1 MKTKLQIGKMRQKA
15 SSLVLLALVLVA
27 VIILNVIVAML
38 AQRYEWMYKDMN
50 IPIVYTLSEDYEEY
64 VRDYVVPEVD
74 RVRTENGSSE
84 KIKVIF
90 CDSKENLKADST
102 EKYVYG
108 SIIDL
113 YERFSDY
120 IEVEYINVWEQP
132 SLARE
137 YGVTS
142 TLDVVCLFDDKHETI
157 SITDFFISDESSS
170 TYVAYNGEKL
180 FAAALMRVTQKNTP
194 VCYITANHGEQ
205 FSDYQFLLSLVQ
217 AGYIFSYIDLSVSDI
232 PEDCELLI
240 TFDPKQDLL
249 AADEYSSVSEA
260 DKLEAYMN
268 NGGKYMVF
276 TSADTFISG
285 ARPNLEAFLEKWG
298 VSFAHKTADDGLE
311 ECYLI
316 KDPENSTTID
326 GYTVISQTAGNT
338 VAQGILSEL
347 QSPNVFGNSGSINIA
362 EGFKPS
368 ADGVYSSVQNGLKR
382 SISPLLV
389 TSSSAEAWAAGRA
402 VKRADEDPFTLMTV
416 TTQECENGETAC
428 LMVSASVEFAGESAM
443 NSAVLGNSRA
453 MSMIYKFMGKTN
465 APTELVL
472 KPFASTSIES
482 LSSAD
487 AKKITVAL
495 TLSYALIFAVTG
507 TVVLIRRKHL

>member
-1 MKTKLQIGKMRQKA
+1 M
-15 SSLVLLALVLVA
+15 
-27 VIILNVIVAML
+27 
-38 AQRYEWMYKDMN
+38 
-50 IPIVYTLSEDYEEY
+50 
-64 VRDYVVPEVD
+64 
-74 RVRTENGSSE
+74 
-84 KIKVIF
+84 F
-90 CDSKENLKADST
+90 DS
-102 EKYVYG
+102 
-108 SIIDL
+108 
-113 YERFSDY
+113 
-120 IEVEYINVWEQP
+120 
-132 SLARE
+132 
-137 YGVTS
+137 
-142 TLDVVCLFDDKHETI
+142 KHETI
-157 SITDFFISDESSS
+157 SITDFFISDEASSA
-170 TYVAYNGEKL
+170 YVAYNGEKI
-180 FAAALMRVTQKNTP
+180 FAAALMRVTQENTP
-194 VCYITANHGEQ
+194 VCCITANHGEQ
-205 FSDYQFLLSLVQ
+205 FSDYQLLLSLVQ
-217 AGYIFSYIDLSVSDI
+217 AGYVFSYIDLSANDI

-249 AADEYSSVSEA
+249 AAGEYSSISEA

-298 VSFAHKTADDGLE
+298 VSFAHKTSEDGLE

-316 KDPENSTTID
+316 KDPENSTAVD
-326 GYTVISQTAGNT
+326 GYTVISQAASNA
-338 VAQGILSEL
+338 VAQGILSGLE
-347 QSPNVFGNSGSINIA
+347 SPNVFGNSGSINIA
-362 EGFKPS
+362 EGFTLS
-368 ADGVYSSVQNGLKR
+368 SDGVYSSVQNGLDR

-402 VKRADEDPFTLMTV
+402 VKRADDEPFTLMTV
-416 TTQECENGETAC
+416 TTQECANGETAC
-428 LMVSASVEFAGESAM
+428 LLASASVEFAGESAM
-443 NSAVLGNSRA
+443 SSAVLGNSRA

-487 AKKITVAL
+487 AKKITFAL

>member
-1 MKTKLQIGKMRQKA
+1 MKIKLQTSKVRQGA

-38 AQRYEWMYKDMN
+38 AQRYEWMYKNMN
-50 IPIVYTLSEDYEEY
+50 IPVVYTLSDEYEEY
-64 VRDYVVPEVD
+64 VREYVVPEVNK
-74 RVRTENGSSE
+74 VRAEKGTNE

-90 CDSKENLKADST
+90 CDSKENLEADTT

-113 YERFSDY
+113 YELFPDY
-120 IEVEYINVWEQP
+120 IEIEHLNIWEQP

-137 YGVTS
+137 YGVTT
-142 TLDVVCLFDDKHETI
+142 TLDVVCLFDGKYETI
-157 SITDFFISDESSS
+157 SITDFFVSDSSSS
-170 TYVAYNGEKL
+170 TYEAYNGEKL
-180 FAAALMRVTQKNTP
+180 FASALMRVTQENTP

-205 FSDYQFLLSLVQ
+205 FSDYQLLFSLVQ
-217 AGYIFSYIDLSVSDI
+217 AGYVFSYIDLSISDI
-232 PEDCELLI
+232 PEDCALLI

-249 AADEYSSVSEA
+249 AADDFSSVSEA

-298 VSFAHKTADDGLE
+298 VSFAHKTAEDGIE

-316 KDPENSTTID
+316 KDPDNSTTID
-326 GYTVISQTAGNT
+326 GYTVIAQTASNR
-338 VAQGILSEL
+338 VAQEILSEL
-347 QSPNVFGNSGSINIA
+347 QRPNVFGNSGSINVA
-362 EGFKPS
+362 DGYTLS
-368 ADGVYSSVQNGLKR
+368 SDGVYSSVQNGCKR
-382 SISPLLV
+382 SISPLFV
-389 TSSSAEAWAAGRA
+389 TYSSAEAWADGRA
-402 VKRADEDPFTLMTV
+402 VKRADETPFTLMTM

-428 LMVSASVEFAGESAM
+428 LLASASVAFAGESAM

-453 MSMIYKFMGKTN
+453 VSMIYEYMGKTN
-465 APTELVL
+465 APTELVP
-472 KPFASTSIES
+472 KPFSSTEIES

-487 AKKITVAL
+487 AKNITTVL
-495 TLSYALIFAVTG
+495 TLSYALIFAVAG